1 MKSNLKI
8 AIFYILL
15 IGVIIITSTALL
27 QNIPAENVTYSD
39 VIDLFENEKVK
50 QFVVEDDD
58 TITMLI
64 RVVQSDGTESET

>member
-27 QNIPAENVTYSD
+27 QNIPAENVTSLERGAVGYFGD
-39 VIDLFENEKVK
+39 AW
-50 QFVVEDDD
+50 
-58 TITMLI
+58 
-64 RVVQSDGTESET
+64 RWAP